1 LRKKII
7 HCADDA
13 VVELSVTNGELT
25 ICYRA
30 ANLSGNNVYLA
41 LNTRREI
48 GSAVLPFECHHEGS
62 TIFLPFQADL
72 FLFAACDRE
81 RTECYERRWKNW
93 KWNDRALTETCGVF
107 SEEDALTF
115 RLPLKQLGRAIGFA
129 VYAKDLRENNGWGRF
144 WGCSDIT
151 VAGGWGDKY
160 IPNYYE
166 AHLDPAA
173 KEFVFPRHRLGADRS
188 RMRIYQLFVRLF
200 SNINET
206 RKPNGTLAE
215 NGAGKFNDINQ
226 AALDSIREMGFT
238 HIWLTGILQQ
248 ATGTDYSSIGQPADS
263 PDLLKGI
270 AGSPYAIKDYFDVCP
285 DYADNPERRLDEF
298 KSLLVR
304 IHEHGMKALIDFVPN
319 HVARSY
325 HSDVKPELNFGSK
338 GNDGVGDDRSIFFS
352 PKNNFF
358 YLKPDGNGPLL
369 RLPTAVSKKNG
380 GTTSVSSDLPKGR
393 DEAHP
398 STRDGFFE
406 GEMSFG
412 RVTGNNAVSWTPT
425 INDWYET
432 VKLNY
437 GYDFTGSSE
446 NIREYPNA
454 NTPDKTVPDTWN
466 KMDAVLAYWQQIGV
480 DGFRCDMSHMVPPE
494 FWNWVIAKARARDAD
509 VVFIGEAYDNDPAKV
524 PGVDPVISKLNWDR
538 SNVMFDLLNAGFNAV
553 YDDPTYRAIKKIYEG
568 GGWANDI
575 DDARPD
581 DFIFENSLRYAE
593 NHDEVRIAN
602 PSQWGGLGL
611 NVGAPV
617 AAILYGLSR
626 GAVMLYNG
634 QEIGEP
640 AEGAEGFGG
649 NDARTSIFDYWSM
662 PEFTKWVNGHR
673 YDGGGLSREQNE
685 LRSFYR
691 RLINLTGQPAF
702 RDGVCL
708 PLNVINRD
716 NPNYGRLAN
725 EQPSGHWLYAFLRY
739 DPESGQRFLVAVN
752 LNPATPLKDV
762 RIIFPESAIASQNRD
777 VDLYFIDRLAREH
790 SAVPRSSIAEALV
803 PGVLIPQLAPLTAS
817 YFELSLDPSA
827 ATPLG

>member
-13 VVELSVTNGELT
+13 LVELSIDDNELT

-48 GSAVLPFECHHEGS
+48 GSAVLPFDCNHDGS
-62 TIFLPFQADL
+62 TVFLPFKADL
-72 FLFAACDRE
+72 FLFAACDRA
-81 RTECYERRWKNW
+81 RTECHERRWENW
-93 KWNDRALTETCGVF
+93 KWSDRALTESCGVF
-107 SEEDALTF
+107 SEKDALTF
-115 RLPLKQLGRAIGFA
+115 RLPLKQLGRPIEFA

-144 WGCSDIT
+144 WGCSDKSG
-151 VAGGWGDKY
+151 VAGWGDKY

-166 AHLDPAA
+166 VHLAPAA
-173 KEFVFPRHRLGADRS
+173 KEFVFPRSRLGADRS

-215 NGAGKFNDINQ
+215 NGAGKFNDINN

-248 ATGTDYSSIGQPADS
+248 ATGTDYSSIGQPADD
-263 PDLLKGI
+263 PALLKGI
-270 AGSPYAIKDYFDVCP
+270 AASPYAIKDYFDVCP

-298 KSLLVR
+298 KSLLAR

-325 HSDVKPELNFGSK
+325 NSDVKPELNFGSK
-338 GNDGVGDDRSIFFS
+338 GNDGAGDDRSIFFS

-358 YLKPDGNGPLL
+358 YLKPDGNGPPL

-406 GEMSFG
+406 GEISFG

-437 GYDFTGSSE
+437 GFDFTGSSTCV
-446 NIREYPNA
+446 REYPNA
-454 NTPDKTVPDTWN
+454 NAPDKTVPDTWN
-466 KMDAVLAYWQQIGV
+466 KMDVVLAYWQQIGV

-494 FWNWVIAKARARDAD
+494 FWNWIIAKARARAADA
-509 VVFIGEAYDNDPAKV
+509 VFVGEAYDNDPAKV
-524 PGVDPVISKLNWDR
+524 PGVDPVISKLNWGR

-568 GGWANDI
+568 GGWTNDI

-593 NHDEVRIAN
+593 NHDEVRIAAS
-602 PSQWGGLGL
+602 SQWGGLGL
-611 NVGAPV
+611 RAGAPV

-634 QEIGEP
+634 QEVGEP

-649 NDARTSIFDYWSM
+649 DDARTSIFDYWSM
-662 PEFTKWVNGHR
+662 PEMVKWVNGHR
-673 YDGGGLSREQNE
+673 YDGGGLSRDQKE
-685 LRSFYR
+685 LRSFYS

-702 RDGVCL
+702 RDGVCI
-708 PLNVINRD
+708 PLNAINRD
-716 NPNYGRLAN
+716 NPHYGRLAN
-725 EQPSGHWLYAFLRY
+725 EQPSGHWLYAFLRC
-739 DPESGQRFLVAVN
+739 DPESDQRFLVAVN

-762 RIIFPESAIASQNRD
+762 RIIFPEAAIAPQDRHAGLHF
-777 VDLYFIDRLAREH
+777 VDRLAEKNP
-790 SAVPRSSIAEALV
+790 ATLRSTIAEAIDR
-803 PGVLIPQLAPLTAS
+803 GVLIAEIPPLSAY
-817 YFELSLDPSA
+817 YFEFSSKA
-827 ATPLG
+827 